1 MIAVDIAD
9 DLNAQDQKG
18 FLWRSA
24 MGPRGVRLVDSD
36 HAAWTADVSTPEGR

>member
-1 MIAVDIAD
+1 MIAVDIED

-24 MGPRGVRLVDSD
+24 MGPRGV
-36 HAAWTADVSTPEGR
+36 PGCGGGP